1 MRLLLRLAT
10 PVFLVGWACYS
21 FYLLR
26 GRHGPKEQRDVPRDR
41 GRRRKVVESS
51 VIADDTP

>member
-10 PVFLVGWACYS
+10 LVFLVGWSYYS
-21 FYLLR
+21 FYLLG
-26 GRHGPKEQRDVPRDR
+26 GRRGPKQQRDVPRDR
-41 GRRRKVVESS
+41 YRRRKVVESS